1 MPLIQ
6 VHLDRALYD
15 EKSDEIANAIHEAQ
29 VDVLAIP
36 ANDRFQIFQPHEPG
50 ELRFD
55 PTYGDVDRRSLLVI
69 QITMVARYPV
79 KLKRALYEEIVARLE
94 KDAGVRHEDVQIALR
109 ENHYEDWYAGF

>member
-6 VHLDRALYD
+6 VHLDRALYE
-15 EKSDEIANAIHEAQ
+15 EKSDAIAKAIHEAQ
-29 VDVLAIP
+29 IEVLEIP
-36 ANDRFQIFQPHEPG
+36 ANDLFQIFQPHEAG

-55 PTYGDVDRRSLLVI
+55 PTYGGVDRRSLMVI

-79 KLKRALYEEIVARLE
+79 KLKRALYEEMVARLE
-94 KDAGVRHEDVQIALR
+94 RDAGVRHEDVQIALR

>member
-6 VHLDRALYD
+6 VHLDKALY
-15 EKSDEIANAIHEAQ
+15 EAKSDAIANAIHEAQ
-29 VDVLAIP
+29 IEVLAIP
-36 ANDRFQIFQPHEPG
+36 ANDRFQIFHPHEPG

-55 PTYGDVDRRSLLVI
+55 PTYGNVDRRSLMVI

-94 KDAGVRHEDVQIALR
+94 IEGIRHEDIQIALR